1 MVPDSPHR
9 SRRQQQ
15 FQRQSAGI
23 WQGVGR
29 PMISTEPTAL
39 IPVTLLTGFLG
50 SGKTTVL
57 NHVLKQP
64 GMAATAVIVN
74 EFGEIGLDHLLVE
87 RSSEDIVLLNSGCL
101 CCTVRGDIVDT
112 LTNLFVDRVK
122 GKVPFFTRVAIET
135 TGLADPAPILHTLM
149 TDPIVAA
156 RYVLDGVVTT
166 VDAVNGAG
174 SLDRQP
180 EAVKQAAVADR
191 LLLTKTDIAEPGAR
205 QAIEARLKELNPSAA
220 IVSVAQGA
228 IDSAL
233 LFNIGFYDPTTKSL
247 DVRRWLRDESFEGDH
262 GQDVGHG
269 HEHPDVNRHDDRIRA
284 FCITREQPISWA
296 ALSTWLDGL
305 AAMRGDDLLRLKAIV
320 ALSDRPDQPVVLHGV
335 QHLFHPP
342 VLLPEWPSEDRRT
355 RMVFITRDLPRETI
369 ETTLAAFEEAVEE
382 RPSSQS
388 PPRELGNGGTRRNFL
403 VSAGSI
409 AAATAFAGSARAV
422 MGPDDKFDLVIKGG
436 EVLDPSQSLRGRR
449 DIGIRYGIIE
459 ALEPEIPAP
468 RGLRVLDASGKL
480 VTPGL
485 VDLHTH
491 VYPYGSAIG
500 IPADELVAHQC
511 TTTCVSAGDAGANN
525 FAAFRRFIVAQ
536 TRTRLCAFIHIAN
549 SGLASFPVAEL
560 TNIDVADVS
569 AAAKAIAENGDI
581 VIGAK
586 VRMSENVIAKNGIE
600 PLKRAIAACEQAG
613 TGGRVMVHIGGVET
627 RALMSQILD
636 LMRPGDVLTHAYSG
650 APNLSGDFTNIVED
664 GSLLP
669 AALAAKQR
677 GIIFDVGHGGGSFD
691 YTVAEVAIAQGCTPD
706 TISSDIHVFSG
717 NTPGMPYLTWVMS
730 KFLGLGFTLDQVIAM
745 ATINPAKIIN
755 RLPKLG
761 TLELGAPGDVAIM
774 DLVEGP
780 VTFVDTRNNTRG
792 GKAYLKPVQ
801 TVTAGVPFGRPYN
814 APFSVR

>member
-1 MVPDSPHR
+1 M
-9 SRRQQQ
+9 
-15 FQRQSAGI
+15 
-23 WQGVGR
+23 
-29 PMISTEPTAL
+29 
-39 IPVTLLTGFLG
+39 
-50 SGKTTVL
+50 
-57 NHVLKQP
+57 
-64 GMAATAVIVN
+64 
-74 EFGEIGLDHLLVE
+74 
-87 RSSEDIVLLNSGCL
+87 
-101 CCTVRGDIVDT
+101 
-112 LTNLFVDRVK
+112 K